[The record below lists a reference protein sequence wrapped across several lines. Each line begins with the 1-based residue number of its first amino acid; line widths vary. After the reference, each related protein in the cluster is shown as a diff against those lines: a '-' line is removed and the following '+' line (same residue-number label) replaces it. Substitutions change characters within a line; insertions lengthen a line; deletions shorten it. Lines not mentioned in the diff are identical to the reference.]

1 VIPARREPLN
11 LGDQFLSGLLDEP
24 VEELWEPWMRHADQ
38 ALDDQRLLETLQTE
52 WNRHCKKS
60 QTRGRLGT
68 PAEVV
73 LRLLLLKHIRDWS
86 FEELER
92 EARANLVYRQFIRIG
107 GAKVPDHKSISRY
120 GRQLGPEMI
129 QKLHQRA
136 GQGYCA
142 GTQNCG
148 WTPPSMLRHCAIP
161 RYLSE
166 NIADP
171 RYSDFA
177 EPLTRFLILAAS
189 LRTASESRASIGI
202 CQGAQSTT

>member
-1 VIPARREPLN
+1 MIPARREPLN

-38 ALDDQRLLETLQTE
+38 ALDDQRLLEILQTE

-60 QTRGRLGT
+60 KTRGRLGT

-129 QKLHQRA
+129 QKLHQRVVA
-136 GQGYCA
+136 IARDKDIVQGRK
-142 GTQNCG
+142 
-148 WTPPSMLRHCAIP
+148 LRVDTTVDVATLC
-161 RYLSE
+161 YTSLS
-166 NIADP
+166 
-171 RYSDFA
+171 
-177 EPLTRFLILAAS
+177 L
-189 LRTASESRASIGI
+189 
-202 CQGAQSTT
+202 